1 MFARARTLPPH
12 AHSHTRLGVNTHI
25 HVWAYTHICTRKHT
39 HNHTHTHTHTHT
51 HGRAAYAVTST
62 ERKRAFPFQVLRKLD
77 MEQLT
82 AFDSWCAPAHCFLGE
97 PIFVPEP
104 EVCVYVGLG

>member
-1 MFARARTLPPH
+1 
-12 AHSHTRLGVNTHI
+12 
-25 HVWAYTHICTRKHT
+25 
-39 HNHTHTHTHTHT
+39 
-51 HGRAAYAVTST
+51 
-62 ERKRAFPFQVLRKLD
+62 

-104 EVCVYVGLG
+104 KVCVYVGVGWWVGGLVGGWVGVSPLV